1 MVSGAFSI
9 HHDSGTWAVPAGCGA
24 WIPAGLRHA
33 LEPTPAARVRTLY
46 IYGSR
51 KGSCAVFDLSPLLR
65 AIVDHI
71 HQHGSDT
78 HLVAVLLDQLAAQ
91 RQLPLCLPRLSSAIA
106 QQVADALVADLAD
119 TPRIR
124 ELAAQFGVSARTLE
138 RAFAADAGMPLG
150 EWRQRARIG
159 RAIALL
165 AGGLDVKDVALEV
178 GYETPSA
185 FVVAFKKYV
194 GKTPGKTKHEEHE
207 GHEDKFF

>member
-1 MVSGAFSI
+1 MI
-9 HHDSGTWAVPAGCGA
+9 HHDSGTWAVPARCGA
-24 WIPAGLRHA
+24 WIPAGMRHA
-33 LEPTPAARVRTLY
+33 LEPTPSAKVRTLY
-46 IYGSR
+46 IYASR
-51 KGSCAVFDLSPLLR
+51 TGSCSVLELSPLLS

-71 HQHGSDT
+71 HRHGSEK
-78 HLVAVLLDQLAAQ
+78 HLAAVLLDQLAKQ
-91 RQLPLCLPRLSSAIA
+91 RQLPLFLPRLSSAIA
-106 QQVADALVADLAD
+106 RQVADALVADPAD

-124 ELAAQFGVSARTLE
+124 DLAAQFGVSDRTLE
-138 RAFAADAGMPLG
+138 RAFVAEAGMPLG

-194 GKTPGKTKHEEHE
+194 GTTPGKI
-207 GHEDKFF
+207 

>member
-1 MVSGAFSI
+1 MI

-24 WIPAGLRHA
+24 WIPAGMRHA
-33 LEPTPAARVRTLY
+33 LEPTPSARVRTLY

-51 KGSCAVFDLSPLLR
+51 TRSCVVLELSPLLS
-65 AIVDHI
+65 ALVDHI
-71 HQHGSDT
+71 HHRGSNQ
-78 HLVAVLLDQLAAQ
+78 HLVAVLLDQLAAV
-91 RQLPLCLPRLSSAIA
+91 RQLPMFLPRLSSAIA
-106 QQVADALVADLAD
+106 QQVAAALVADPAD

-124 ELAAQFGVSARTLE
+124 DLAAQLGVSDRTLE

-194 GKTPGKTKHEEHE
+194 GKTPGKV
-207 GHEDKFF
+207 